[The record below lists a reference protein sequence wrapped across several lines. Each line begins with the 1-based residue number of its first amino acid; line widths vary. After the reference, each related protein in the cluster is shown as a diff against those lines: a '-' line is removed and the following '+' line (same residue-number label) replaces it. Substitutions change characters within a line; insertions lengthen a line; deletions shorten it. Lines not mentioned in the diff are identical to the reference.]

1 MKTAGHDVIVEGA
14 TPVSQVIVYLEQ
26 LVAALKAGAV
36 HVRHRDDE
44 VVLGPREV
52 VELAVHAKSRA
63 KRHKLSLELT
73 WRRKARAAVDELELN
88 FAADRTSEPASEPAS
103 EPTSEPAVSEP
114 ASEPAS

>member
-26 LVAALKAGAV
+26 LVAALKTGAV

-44 VVLGPREV
+44 VVLGPRDV
-52 VELAVHAKSRA
+52 VELAVHAKARA

-73 WRRKARAAVDELELN
+73 WRRKNRGAVDDLELG
-88 FAADRTSEPASEPAS
+88 FAADRSNPSEPSEPVTEPVTEPSEPS
-103 EPTSEPAVSEP
+103 EPTPA
-114 ASEPAS
+114 